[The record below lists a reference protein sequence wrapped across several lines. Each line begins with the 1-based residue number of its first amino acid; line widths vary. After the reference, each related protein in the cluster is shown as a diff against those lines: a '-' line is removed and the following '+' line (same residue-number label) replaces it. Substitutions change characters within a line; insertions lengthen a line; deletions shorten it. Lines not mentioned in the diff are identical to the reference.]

1 MKKYTVYVI
10 YAYEEKSE
18 TGDFLHSVELQLI
31 DKSMESALERAK
43 LISKKPFVYLKT
55 IIEKYHYE
63 N

>member
-1 MKKYTVYVI
+1 MKKYTVYII

-18 TGDFLHSVELQLI
+18 SGDFLHSVEVQLI
-31 DKSMESALERAK
+31 DKTPELALERAK
-43 LISKKPFVYLKT
+43 LITKKPFVYLKT